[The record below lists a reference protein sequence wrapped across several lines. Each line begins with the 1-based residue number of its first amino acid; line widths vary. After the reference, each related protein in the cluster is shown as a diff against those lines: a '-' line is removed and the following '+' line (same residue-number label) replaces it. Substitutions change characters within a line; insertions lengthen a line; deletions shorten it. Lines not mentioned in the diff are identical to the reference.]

1 MKRILLYL
9 AFAFIPTWLYWFG
22 VSYPL
27 AQEVNGGLAS
37 SSLLQLSI
45 APAMFFPAIA
55 VVLTRLITREGFKP
69 AFIFPVAF
77 KKTWKFWLLGWFGPS
92 FLVLAGAAVYFI
104 LNPND
109 FTLDDAL
116 MITTSFASAGMT
128 DVSAEQIHAL
138 IAVQLGVGIL
148 AGPLLNL
155 ITGFGEEWGWRGYLL
170 PKMIQRFKIV
180 PTLLIC
186 GVIWGLWH
194 APVTI
199 LGHNYGI
206 GYWGYPVT
214 GILAMCVLCIVMGTF
229 LSYVTLRSGSCI
241 PAALAHGGFNAMVSA
256 GMLFSY
262 TGGDS
267 FIGPMATGILGG
279 SALIVCAVIMAI
291 LLVRSE
297 RRGEALMRTRENLQ

>member
-138 IAVQLGVGIL
+138 IAVQLGVGI
-148 AGPLLNL
+148 
-155 ITGFGEEWGWRGYLL
+155 FGGTSVESYYW
-170 PKMIQRFKIV
+170 
-180 PTLLIC
+180 
-186 GVIWGLWH
+186 IW
-194 APVTI
+194 
-199 LGHNYGI
+199 
-206 GYWGYPVT
+206 
-214 GILAMCVLCIVMGTF
+214 
-229 LSYVTLRSGSCI
+229 
-241 PAALAHGGFNAMVSA
+241 
-256 GMLFSY
+256 
-262 TGGDS
+262 
-267 FIGPMATGILGG
+267 
-279 SALIVCAVIMAI
+279 
-291 LLVRSE
+291 
-297 RRGEALMRTRENLQ
+297 